1 MSKLES
7 IVPPLEL
14 CKLIPA
20 GEFEDSA
27 LVWLYWAKDESS
39 FGNVVPRILKDQ
51 FSSILPGL
59 GAVLKAEVPA
69 PTLAEIR
76 RELRNLSVNVI
87 DGVITVSC
95 RINPED
101 TIFETARDDND
112 VTAAALRL
120 WLRVRR
126 EDGR

>member
-14 CKLIPA
+14 CELIPA
-20 GEFEDSA
+20 GEFEDSV
-27 LVWLYWAKDESS
+27 LVWTAHGVRSVEELSRLEFCK
-39 FGNVVPRILKDQ
+39 N
-51 FSSILPGL
+51 LPIRKL
-59 GAVLKAEVPA
+59 TFPA
-69 PTLAEIR
+69 PTQEEIR

-112 VTAAALRL
+112 VTAAALRM
-120 WLRVRR
+120 WLRIRR
-126 EDGR
+126 EAGR